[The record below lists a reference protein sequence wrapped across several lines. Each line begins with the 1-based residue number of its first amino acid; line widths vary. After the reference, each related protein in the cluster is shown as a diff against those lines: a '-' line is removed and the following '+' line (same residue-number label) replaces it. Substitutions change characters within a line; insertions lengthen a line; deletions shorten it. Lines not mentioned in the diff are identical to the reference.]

1 METRESRVTRKKPD
15 KRLRE
20 QIGAL
25 VAAAAAG
32 REDMAWL
39 DQAIRK
45 AGYVRWDERLTKDDA
60 AEAVKAITAILEDV
74 ALDCRAQCGDDFAAK
89 VRKGIERICGLDS
102 PGSVPA
108 PREPAAKA

>member
-1 METRESRVTRKKPD
+1 MRGKPD

-25 VAAAAAG
+25 VASAAAG
-32 REDMAWL
+32 REGLAWL

-45 AGYVRWDERLTKDDA
+45 AGYIRKAERLTKDDA
-60 AEAVKAITAILEDV
+60 AEAVKAIVAILEDV

-89 VRKGIERICGLDS
+89 VRRGIERVCGLDS
-102 PGSVPA
+102 RGSVPA
-108 PREPAAKA
+108 AGEPAPKV